1 MLKTFDSINEQVS
14 LNFDQTFTRF
24 IFAKNII
31 VNSILYIYIYIYI
44 YIYKIWKEE
53 CVCVRVK
60 NISMQLT
67 NALLNASDSILEKKE
82 SIHFDKRK
90 IDIISRF

>member
-1 MLKTFDSINEQVS
+1 
-14 LNFDQTFTRF
+14 
-24 IFAKNII
+24 
-31 VNSILYIYIYIYI
+31 
-44 YIYKIWKEE
+44 
-53 CVCVRVK
+53 VCVRVK